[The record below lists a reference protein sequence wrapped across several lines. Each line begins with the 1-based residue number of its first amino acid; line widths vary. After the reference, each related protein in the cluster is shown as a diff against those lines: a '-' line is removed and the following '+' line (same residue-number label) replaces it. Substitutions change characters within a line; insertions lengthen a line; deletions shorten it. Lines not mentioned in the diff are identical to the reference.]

1 MHPADLVEEI
11 AIAYGY
17 NRIKPLWRELPTT
30 GSARPEQ
37 RLIDTA
43 KESMVGLGFQEILA
57 YTLTNS
63 ENLFQ
68 KMFCKTA
75 PTVEVVNPKVTTMTC
90 LRNWLLPSL
99 MEFFEKNKS
108 VEFPQ
113 KIFELG
119 NVTLLDDKMET
130 GTRDEEWL
138 AAATAH
144 PNACFSEIKSYL
156 DAFFLNFN
164 VDWKIRK
171 TKHPTFIEGRVGYA
185 LTNNNIIGFLGE
197 ISPKVLEAWN
207 LENPVAALE
216 INIDYIIKNKLAE
229 KVV

>member
-1 MHPADLVEEI
+1 
-11 AIAYGY
+11 
-17 NRIKPLWRELPTT
+17 
-30 GSARPEQ
+30 
-37 RLIDTA
+37 
-43 KESMVGLGFQEILA
+43 
-57 YTLTNS
+57 
-63 ENLFQ
+63 
-68 KMFCKTA
+68 
-75 PTVEVVNPKVTTMTC
+75 
-90 LRNWLLPSL
+90 
-99 MEFFEKNKS
+99 
-108 VEFPQ
+108 
-113 KIFELG
+113 
-119 NVTLLDDKMET
+119 
-130 GTRDEEWL
+130 
-138 AAATAH
+138 
-144 PNACFSEIKSYL
+144 L